1 MLSPPSRWTSTLV
14 LLIAALW
21 VARSLV
27 VSLAPI
33 LPWLVIGLVGGG
45 VLGVVALVLIRRTS
59 RW

>member
-1 MLSPPSRWTSTLV
+1 MV
-14 LLIAALW
+14 LLIVAMV

-27 VSLAPI
+27 VALAPI

>member
-1 MLSPPSRWTSTLV
+1 MSSQPSRWTTVMV

-27 VSLAPI
+27 VALAPI

-45 VLGVVALVLIRRTS
+45 ALGVVALVLIRRTS